1 MDRLE
6 AMGVFVRVVERSSFV
21 RAAEDLGLP
30 ASTTSEAVKQLE
42 RRLGVRLLERS
53 TRQVRTTSDGESYY
67 RRCVTLLADIEDA
80 ENAFDGRLPRGQLT
94 VGLMGVQ
101 ARQIVVPALPQ
112 FLTRYPD
119 LRLHLN
125 EDDRYVDLLRE
136 GIDCVIR
143 AGSERIDDFAGDQ
156 LSFVSQVTVAS
167 FQYLERFGTP
177 TSLSQLN
184 GHRMVGFHSTATA
197 SVLPLEFM
205 VDGELTSV
213 TLPAQL
219 TVSGAETLQAAAR
232 RGLGI
237 VQLPYYAVA
246 ADIAAENMLEI
257 LSSTPAPGM
266 SVHLLYPNAKQP
278 SCRVRV
284 FVDWVKSLYR
294 DIDDI
299 SSSRSFDAGSRSK
312 T

>member
-1 MDRLE
+1 MDRLD
-6 AMGVFVRVVERSSFV
+6 AMRVFVRVVERSSFV

-42 RRLGVRLLERS
+42 RRLGVRLLERT
-53 TRQVRTTSDGESYY
+53 TRQVRTTADGESYY
-67 RRCVTLLADIEDA
+67 RRCVGLLADIEDA

-94 VGLMGVQ
+94 VGVMGVQ
-101 ARQIVVPALPQ
+101 ARQIIVPALPD
-112 FLTRYPD
+112 FLAKYPE

-125 EDDRYVDLLRE
+125 EDDRYVDMVRE

-143 AGSERIDDFAGDQ
+143 SGSESSDLAGDQ

-167 FQYLERFGTP
+167 FEYLERFGTP
-177 TSLSQLN
+177 TSLSQLD

-197 SVLPLEFM
+197 SVIPLEFV
-205 VDGELTSV
+205 VDGELTTV

-246 ADIAAENMLEI
+246 ADIAAGSMVEI
-257 LSSTPAPGM
+257 LSDKPAPGM

-278 SCRVRV
+278 SLRVRV
-284 FVDWVKSLYR
+284 FVDWVMSLYR
-294 DIDDI
+294 EVGDIA
-299 SSSRSFDAGSRSK
+299 SAGGSAAGSKSE